1 VKTVIAEAPHGTA
14 LSLFKKNIANPQTTN
29 ESEGRKM
36 EQFNEQLAV
45 KVDQYIEHLLTPHD
59 EALAQN
65 LQNARE
71 AELPT
76 INVSP
81 NEGKLLYL
89 LTKIAGAK
97 RVLEIGTL
105 GGYSTTWLARALS
118 AEGKV
123 ITLELDQQHADVA
136 RTNLAR
142 AGVGDRVEVR
152 VGRAAASLQ
161 TMIDQQEAAFDVI
174 FIDADRAGYV
184 EYLDLALR
192 LAHSGTV
199 ILADNL
205 IRNGRVL
212 DQQPSD
218 ESARGAKAYND
229 ALAANPRLESIIL
242 PILRENLD
250 GLAISIV
257 K

>member
-1 VKTVIAEAPHGTA
+1 
-14 LSLFKKNIANPQTTN
+14 
-29 ESEGRKM
+29 M

-45 KVDQYIEHLLTPHD
+45 RIDQYIEHLLTPHD
-59 EALAQN
+59 EALAQS
-65 LQNARE
+65 LQNAQE
-71 AELPT
+71 AELPA

-105 GGYSTTWLARALS
+105 GGYSTTWLARALP
-118 AEGKV
+118 ADGKV
-123 ITLELDQQHADVA
+123 ITLELDQKHGDVA

-152 VGRAAASLQ
+152 LGRAADSLR
-161 TMIDQQEAAFDVI
+161 TMIDQQEAAFDLI
-174 FIDADRAGYV
+174 FIDADKSGYV
-184 EYLDLALR
+184 EYLDLALH
-192 LAHSGTV
+192 LAHPGTV

-212 DQQPSD
+212 DQHPSD
-218 ESARGAKAYND
+218 ESTRGAQAYNET
-229 ALAANPRLESIIL
+229 LAANPRLESIIL
-242 PILRENLD
+242 PIIRENLD
-250 GLAISIV
+250 GLSISIV